1 MSFDANRFYSI
12 RAYLTRDI
20 NEPIVSEKAF
30 ELHPDT
36 IISFNIIESVLTIL
50 PKFEMVLTD
59 KGTIIEQFPILDKD
73 VLTVIIG
80 NDPESEPI
88 LTCSFIISGIKAESD
103 TQQMQGNYIRL
114 NGYLATQKSF
124 IINFK
129 RVFSGSSDEVLN
141 NIATEIGLKFNAD
154 AKGAEFNDWY
164 QYGTNYQ
171 FIKHI
176 SERAFVPN
184 DGVYVYGDT
193 KGQLNYTTIQTKISK
208 GVRFTAKYSMDRVEN
223 KIKIEEENT
232 IYFDAFDIINISE
245 IYNNIANYG
254 GTYIYYDL
262 TDNIELDVRNPH
274 KTTDMYN
281 RKEMYTAENAY
292 YFIMGSINDSSI
304 SQTMFH
310 GMLANNTSRY
320 SIFSNTIAITIN
332 SSTPINLF
340 DVIDIKIP
348 STIERGKGMAEPYSG
363 EYVVLSIS
371 NALTKN
377 TPYSKTIMLGRSGIN
392 KPTVEFEHKGVS

>member
-1 MSFDANRFYSI
+1 
-12 RAYLTRDI
+12 
-20 NEPIVSEKAF
+20 
-30 ELHPDT
+30 
-36 IISFNIIESVLTIL
+36 
-50 PKFEMVLTD
+50 
-59 KGTIIEQFPILDKD
+59 
-73 VLTVIIG
+73 
-80 NDPESEPI
+80 
-88 LTCSFIISGIKAESD
+88 
-103 TQQMQGNYIRL
+103 
-114 NGYLATQKSF
+114 
-124 IINFK
+124 
-129 RVFSGSSDEVLN
+129 
-141 NIATEIGLKFNAD
+141 
-154 AKGAEFNDWY
+154 
-164 QYGTNYQ
+164 
-171 FIKHI
+171 
-176 SERAFVPN
+176 
-184 DGVYVYGDT
+184 
-193 KGQLNYTTIQTKISK
+193 
-208 GVRFTAKYSMDRVEN
+208 VRFTAKYSMDRVEN